1 LNALEAVR
9 AGVLKLLPERAAFAP
24 AAKTLFVADLHLGK
38 AATFRALGAP
48 APTGVSEETLNRL
61 AELIETI
68 RPEHL
73 AVLGDFTHARAAM
86 TPGLFKS
93 LCAWRARW
101 SSLAFTIVLGN
112 HDRGAEQAYS
122 DCGFAS
128 VKAPATIAGIECRH
142 HPIDGA
148 HSVGPLAL
156 AGHVHPVVRLNG
168 PGRDSLRTP
177 CFVVGERQI
186 VLPAFGEFI
195 GGSLAVPSEG
205 ERLLIATARGVFDV
219 TPGVG
224 GARRGLSVSRMP
236 LVDLDP
242 SDG

>member
-24 AAKTLFVADLHLGK
+24 GAKTLFVADLHLGK

-48 APTGVSEETLNRL
+48 APTGVSEETLRRL
-61 AELIETI
+61 AELIDTTQ
-68 RPEHL
+68 PQHVV
-73 AVLGDFTHARAAM
+73 VLGDFTHARAAM
-86 TPGLFKS
+86 TRGLFES

-122 DCGFAS
+122 DCGFSCAQ
-128 VKAPATIAGIECRH
+128 APALIAGIECRH
-142 HPIDGA
+142 HPIDSG
-148 HSVGPLAL
+148 HSAGPLAL

-186 VLPAFGEFI
+186 VLPAFGEFT
-195 GGSLAVPSEG
+195 GGSLAVPAEG
-205 ERLLIATARGVFDV
+205 ERLLIATARGAFDV
-219 TPGVG
+219 TPGAAG
-224 GARRGLSVSRMP
+224 GVRGAPTFRSERTS
-236 LVDLDP
+236 
-242 SDG
+242 

>member
-9 AGVLKLLPERAAFAP
+9 AGALKLLPERAAFAP
-24 AAKTLFVADLHLGK
+24 ASKTLFVADLHLGK
-38 AATFRALGAP
+38 AATFRALGTP
-48 APTGVSEETLNRL
+48 APTGVSEETLRRL

-68 RPEHL
+68 ELEHV

-86 TPGLFKS
+86 TRGLFAS

-122 DCGFAS
+122 ECGFS
-128 VKAPATIAGIECRH
+128 CVQAPAVLGGAECRH
-142 HPIDGA
+142 HPIDDADGA
-148 HSVGPLAL
+148 GPLAL
-156 AGHVHPVVRLNG
+156 AGHLHPVVRLNG

-186 VLPAFGEFI
+186 VLPAFGEFV
-195 GGSLAVPSEG
+195 GGSLVTPSEG
-205 ERLLIATARGVFDV
+205 ERALIATARGVFDA
-219 TPGVG
+219 TPAAPPTCVI
-224 GARRGLSVSRMP
+224 
-236 LVDLDP
+236 
-242 SDG
+242 

>member
-9 AGVLKLLPERAAFAP
+9 AGALKLLPERAAFAP
-24 AAKTLFVADLHLGK
+24 TAKTLFVADLHLGK

-48 APTGVSEETLNRL
+48 APTGVSEETLRRL

-68 RPEHL
+68 EPEHV

-86 TPGLFKS
+86 TRGLFAS

-101 SSLAFTIVLGN
+101 SSLAFKIVLGN

-122 DCGFAS
+122 ECGFS
-128 VKAPATIAGIECRH
+128 CVQAPAVLGGVECRH

-148 HSVGPLAL
+148 DGAGPLAL
-156 AGHVHPVVRLNG
+156 AGHLHPIVRLNG

-186 VLPAFGEFI
+186 VLPAFGEFV
-195 GGSLAVPSEG
+195 GGSVATTREG
-205 ERLLIATARGVFDV
+205 ERELIATARGVFDV
-219 TPGVG
+219 TPGAPPTFVI
-224 GARRGLSVSRMP
+224 
-236 LVDLDP
+236 
-242 SDG
+242 

>member
-1 LNALEAVR
+1 LNALEFVR
-9 AGVLKLLPERAAFAP
+9 AGAWKLLPERAAYAP

-48 APTGVSEETLNRL
+48 APTGVSEETLRRL

-68 RPEHL
+68 EPEHV

-86 TPGLFKS
+86 TRGLFAS

-122 DCGFAS
+122 ECGFS
-128 VKAPATIAGIECRH
+128 CVQAGAVLGGAECRH

-148 HSVGPLAL
+148 DGAGALAL
-156 AGHVHPVVRLNG
+156 AGHLHPAVRLNG
-168 PGRDSLRTP
+168 PRRDSLRTP

-186 VLPAFGEFI
+186 VLPAFGEFV
-195 GGSLAVPSEG
+195 GGSLVTPSES
-205 ERLLIATARGVFDV
+205 ERALIATARGVFDV
-219 TPGVG
+219 TPGTPPTCV
-224 GARRGLSVSRMP
+224 V
-236 LVDLDP
+236 
-242 SDG
+242 

>member
-1 LNALEAVR
+1 LNALGAVR

-24 AAKTLFVADLHLGK
+24 STKTLFVADLHLGK

-48 APTGVSEETLNRL
+48 APTGVSEETLRRL
-61 AELIETI
+61 AELIETV
-68 RPEHL
+68 RPQHV

-86 TPGLFKS
+86 TQGLLKS

-112 HDRGAEQAYS
+112 HDRGAEPFYS
-122 DCGFAS
+122 ECGFSS
-128 VKAPATIAGIECRH
+128 VKAPAVIAGIECWH
-142 HPIDGA
+142 HPIVGA
-148 HSVGPLAL
+148 SGGGPLAL
-156 AGHVHPVVRLNG
+156 AGHVHPVVHLNG

-186 VLPAFGEFI
+186 VLPAFGEFV

-205 ERLLIATARGVFDV
+205 ERLLIATGRGVFDV
-219 TPGVG
+219 TPGAG
-224 GARRGLSVSRMP
+224 DAARGAPTSR
-236 LVDLDP
+236 
-242 SDG
+242 SEKTS

>member
-9 AGVLKLLPERAAFAP
+9 AGALKLLPERAAFAP
-24 AAKTLFVADLHLGK
+24 DAKTLFVADLHLGK
-38 AATFRALGAP
+38 AASFRALGAP
-48 APTGVSEETLNRL
+48 APTGVSEETLRRL

-68 RPEHL
+68 EPEHV

-86 TPGLFKS
+86 TRGLFAS

-122 DCGFAS
+122 ECGFS
-128 VKAPATIAGIECRH
+128 CVQAPAVLGGAECRH

-148 HSVGPLAL
+148 DGAGPLAL
-156 AGHVHPVVRLNG
+156 AGHLHPVVRLNG

-177 CFVVGERQI
+177 CFAVGERQI
-186 VLPAFGEFI
+186 VLPAFGEFV
-195 GGSLAVPSEG
+195 GGSLVTPSEG
-205 ERLLIATARGVFDV
+205 ERALIATARGVFDV
-219 TPGVG
+219 TPGAPPTCVI
-224 GARRGLSVSRMP
+224 
-236 LVDLDP
+236 
-242 SDG
+242 

>member
-1 LNALEAVR
+1 LNALGAVR

-24 AAKTLFVADLHLGK
+24 STKTLFVADLHLGK

-48 APTGVSEETLNRL
+48 APTGVSEETLRRL
-61 AELIETI
+61 AELIETV
-68 RPEHL
+68 RPQHV

-86 TPGLFKS
+86 TQGLLKS

-112 HDRGAEQAYS
+112 HDRGAEPFYFE
-122 DCGFAS
+122 CGFSS
-128 VKAPATIAGIECRH
+128 VKAPAVIAGIECWH
-142 HPIDGA
+142 HPIVGA
-148 HSVGPLAL
+148 SGGGPLAL

-186 VLPAFGEFI
+186 VLPAFGEFV

-205 ERLLIATARGVFDV
+205 ERLLIATGRGVFDV
-219 TPGVG
+219 TPGAG
-224 GARRGLSVSRMP
+224 DAARGAPTSR
-236 LVDLDP
+236 
-242 SDG
+242 SEKTS

>member
-1 LNALEAVR
+1 LNALEAIR
-9 AGVLKLLPERAAFAP
+9 AGALKLLLERAAFAP

-48 APTGVSEETLNRL
+48 APTGVSEETLRRL
-61 AELIETI
+61 SELIETI
-68 RPEHL
+68 EPQHV

-86 TPGLFKS
+86 TRGLFAS

-122 DCGFAS
+122 ECGFS
-128 VKAPATIAGIECRH
+128 CVQAPAVLGGVECRH
-142 HPIDGA
+142 QPIDGA
-148 HSVGPLAL
+148 DGAGPLAL
-156 AGHVHPVVRLNG
+156 AGHLHPVVRLNG

-186 VLPAFGEFI
+186 VLPAFGEFV
-195 GGSLAVPSEG
+195 GGSLVTPSES
-205 ERLLIATARGVFDV
+205 ERALIATARGVFDV
-219 TPGVG
+219 TPGAPPTCVI
-224 GARRGLSVSRMP
+224 
-236 LVDLDP
+236 
-242 SDG
+242 

>member
-38 AATFRALGAP
+38 AATFRAFGAP
-48 APTGVSEETLNRL
+48 APTGVSEETLRRL
-61 AELIETI
+61 AELIDTNK
-68 RPEHL
+68 PQYV

-86 TPGLFKS
+86 TPGLFES
-93 LCAWRARW
+93 LRGWRARW

-112 HDRGAEQAYS
+112 HDRGAEYFYS
-122 DCGFAS
+122 ECGFS
-128 VKAPATIAGIECRH
+128 WVKAPAMIAGIECRH
-142 HPIDGA
+142 HPIDGDHGA
-148 HSVGPLAL
+148 GPLAL

-177 CFVVGERQI
+177 CFVVGARQI
-186 VLPAFGEFI
+186 VLPAFGEFT

-219 TPGVG
+219 TPGAG
-224 GARRGLSVSRMP
+224 GAARGLSIS
-236 LVDLDP
+236 
-242 SDG
+242 GGA

>member
-1 LNALEAVR
+1 MNALEALR

-38 AATFRALGAP
+38 AATFRAFGAP
-48 APTGVSEETLNRL
+48 APTGVSEETLRRL
-61 AELIETI
+61 AELIETV
-68 RPEHL
+68 RPEHV

-101 SSLAFTIVLGN
+101 SSLSFTIVLGN
-112 HDRGAEQAYS
+112 HDRGADQAYS
-122 DCGFAS
+122 DCGFS
-128 VKAPATIAGIECRH
+128 SEKAPAVIAGIECRH

-148 HSVGPLAL
+148 NGAGPLAL

-177 CFVVGERQI
+177 CFVVRNQQI
-186 VLPAFGEFI
+186 VLPAFGEFT
-195 GGSLAVPSEG
+195 GGSLVIPNEG
-205 ERLLIATARGVFDV
+205 ERLLIATGRGVFDV
-219 TPGVG
+219 TPGA
-224 GARRGLSVSRMP
+224 GAARGLSTSR
-236 LVDLDP
+236 
-242 SDG
+242 GA